1 MKYVVKTDRF
11 PLTSE
16 QIALCKNLGISR
28 DFLRLLLG
36 RGMKEGEL
44 YDFLHPSLDKM
55 SSPFVYDGM
64 KDAAARIKLAISRK
78 EKVLIYGDY
87 DCDGICAIS
96 TLMLYLR
103 DKLDVFYFIPD
114 RNKDGYGISIEA
126 LEKILSK
133 RSPSLVITVD
143 TGITAVDEIEYLKSR
158 GIDTIVTDHHEP
170 QEKIPDCIVVDPKVA
185 RKGFYDLCGAGVAL
199 KLVEALAGR
208 EEACKYLDVVAIAT
222 IADVVPLKED
232 NRIIAYYGLKQI
244 TTSARKGVKM
254 LLDQE
259 KVSAQDV
266 MFRLAPRMNAA
277 GRLNSAMKVVG
288 LFLENDYFLLRTLTE
303 ELARD
308 NSQRQDLCEKA
319 VVEAK
324 AMLKGADFENMG
336 IIALYSDSWEPG
348 ILGIACARL
357 VEEFK
362 RPTVLFAKNGDELRG
377 SARSVP
383 SVNIFELFS
392 SLSRYFT
399 GFGGHAQAAGVSM
412 QVDQFDEFVKSA
424 NETLM
429 AEHTYDDFTHE
440 IVCEM
445 ELPMDTDFLRF
456 AKELELLEPT
466 GYQNPKPTFLLKAD
480 GLRFERI
487 GFSQHVKYVGQN
499 IDLMGFSKFA
509 PCLTAKTGRV
519 DLEVSLGVNVFQN
532 RETAQG
538 IIQTLQFENV
548 CVTKEESNLMNMH
561 HLLKEGDANLQK
573 TDLNS
578 VKEWLKHPF
587 GTVIACFSQSDYER
601 LCDACDEIKKLP
613 VLIATPRCLNPEN
626 CVVVCPAECFD
637 FSFFSRVIVSGHPLT
652 DGYLAYLDEVSNEC
666 YALGECTAQRISV
679 SDDTLRHVYK
689 EIVNLASRTTKMGS
703 PHKMYVALCQRYK
716 VSETVFNLA
725 LMIFEQVGLVT
736 ISDKGF
742 VSISKKSVK
751 LADSVVYRNVKH
763 E

>member
-1 MKYVVKTDRF
+1 
-11 PLTSE
+11 
-16 QIALCKNLGISR
+16 
-28 DFLRLLLG
+28 
-36 RGMKEGEL
+36 MKEDEL
-44 YDFLHPSLDKM
+44 HDFLHPSLEKM

-64 KDAAARIKLAISRK
+64 KEAAERIRLAIQRK

-96 TLMLYLR
+96 TLMLYLK

-114 RNKDGYGISIEA
+114 RNKDGYGISIDA

-133 RSPSLVITVD
+133 HSPTLVITVD

-170 QEKIPDCIVVDPKVA
+170 QERIPDCIVVDPKVA

-199 KLVEALAGR
+199 KLVEALGGR

-222 IADVVPLKED
+222 IADVVPLKDD

-244 TTSARKGVKM
+244 TTSPRKGVKM
-254 LLDQE
+254 LLDQD
-259 KVSAQDV
+259 KISAQDV

-288 LFLENDYFLLRTLTE
+288 LFLESDYFLLRTLTE

-319 VVEAK
+319 VAEAK
-324 AMLKGADFENMG
+324 NMLKGADFENMG

-392 SLSRYFT
+392 SLSNYFT

-412 QVDQFDEFVKSA
+412 SVDQFDSFVKAA
-424 NETLM
+424 NDKLM
-429 AEHTYDDFTHE
+429 TEHTYDDFTHE

-445 ELPMDTDFLRF
+445 ELPIDTDFLRF

-466 GYQNPKPTFLLKAD
+466 GYQNPKPTFLLKGE

-487 GFSQHVKYVGQN
+487 GFSQHVKYIGKH

-519 DLEVSLGVNVFQN
+519 DFEVSLGVNVFQN

-548 CVTKEESNLMNMH
+548 CVTKEESNLMNLH

-573 TDLNS
+573 TDLNTI
-578 VKEWLKHPF
+578 KEWLKHPF
-587 GTVIACFSQSDYER
+587 GTVITCFSKSDYER
-601 LCDACDEIKKLP
+601 LCDEIDEIKRLP
-613 VLIATPRCLNPEN
+613 VLLATPRCLNPEN

-637 FSFFSRVIVSGHPLT
+637 FSFYTRVVVSGHPLSS
-652 DGYLAYLDEVSNEC
+652 GYLAYLKGVSNEC
-666 YALGECTAQRISV
+666 YALGDCSCERLAA
-679 SDDTLRHVYK
+679 SDDTLRHIYK

-716 VSETVFNLA
+716 ASETEFNVA
-725 LMIFEQVGLVT
+725 LMIFDQVGLVT
-736 ISDKGF
+736 INEKGF
-742 VSISKKSVK
+742 VSISKKNVK
-751 LADSVVYRNVKH
+751 LTDSVTYRNLKH

>member
-1 MKYVVKTDRF
+1 
-11 PLTSE
+11 
-16 QIALCKNLGISR
+16 
-28 DFLRLLLG
+28 
-36 RGMKEGEL
+36 MKEDEL
-44 YDFLHPSLDKM
+44 HDFLHPSLEKM

-64 KDAAARIKLAISRK
+64 KEAAERIRLAIQRK

-96 TLMLYLR
+96 TLMLYFK

-114 RNKDGYGISIEA
+114 RNKDGYGISIDA

-133 RSPSLVITVD
+133 HSPTLVITVD

-170 QEKIPDCIVVDPKVA
+170 QERIPDCIVVDPKVA

-199 KLVEALAGR
+199 KLVEALGGR

-222 IADVVPLKED
+222 IADVVPLKDD

-244 TTSARKGVKM
+244 TTSPRKGVKM
-254 LLDQE
+254 LLDQD
-259 KVSAQDV
+259 KISAQDI

-288 LFLENDYFLLRTLTE
+288 LFLESDYFLLRTLTE

-319 VVEAK
+319 VAEAK
-324 AMLKGADFENMG
+324 NMLKGADFENMG

-392 SLSRYFT
+392 SLSNYFT

-412 QVDQFDEFVKSA
+412 SVDQFDSFVKAA
-424 NETLM
+424 NDKLM
-429 AEHTYDDFTHE
+429 TEHTYDDFTHE

-445 ELPMDTDFLRF
+445 ELPIDTDFLRF

-466 GYQNPKPTFLLKAD
+466 GYQNPKPTFLLKGE

-487 GFSQHVKYVGQN
+487 GFSQHVKYIGKH

-519 DLEVSLGVNVFQN
+519 DFEVSLGVNVFQN

-548 CVTKEESNLMNMH
+548 CVTKEESNLMNLH

-573 TDLNS
+573 TDLNT

-587 GTVIACFSQSDYER
+587 GTVITCFSQSDYER
-601 LCDACDEIKKLP
+601 LCDELDEIKRLP
-613 VLIATPRCLNPEN
+613 VLLATPRCLNPEN

-637 FSFFSRVIVSGHPLT
+637 FSFYTRVVVSGHPLSS
-652 DGYLAYLDEVSNEC
+652 GYLAYLKSVSNEC
-666 YALGECTAQRISV
+666 YALGDCSCERIAT
-679 SDDTLRHVYK
+679 SDDTLRHIYK

-716 VSETVFNLA
+716 VSETEFNVA
-725 LMIFEQVGLVT
+725 LMIFDQVGLVT
-736 ISDKGF
+736 INDKGF
-742 VSISKKSVK
+742 VSISKKNVK
-751 LADSVVYRNVKH
+751 LTDSVTYRNLKH

>member
-1 MKYVVKTDRF
+1 
-11 PLTSE
+11 
-16 QIALCKNLGISR
+16 
-28 DFLRLLLG
+28 
-36 RGMKEGEL
+36 
-44 YDFLHPSLDKM
+44 M

-64 KDAAARIKLAISRK
+64 KEAAERIRLAIQRK

-96 TLMLYLR
+96 TLMLYLK

-114 RNKDGYGISIEA
+114 RNKDGYGISIDA

-133 RSPSLVITVD
+133 HSPTLVITVD

-170 QEKIPDCIVVDPKVA
+170 QERIPDCIVVDPKVA

-199 KLVEALAGR
+199 KLVETLGGR

-222 IADVVPLKED
+222 IADVVPLKDD

-244 TTSARKGVKM
+244 TTSPRKGVKM
-254 LLDQE
+254 LLDQD
-259 KVSAQDV
+259 KISAQDV

-288 LFLENDYFLLRTLTE
+288 LFLESDYFLLRTLTE

-319 VVEAK
+319 VAEAK
-324 AMLKGADFENMG
+324 NMLKGADFENMG

-392 SLSRYFT
+392 SLSNYFT

-412 QVDQFDEFVKSA
+412 SVDQFDSFVKAA
-424 NETLM
+424 NDKLM

-445 ELPMDTDFLRF
+445 ELPIDTDFLRF

-466 GYQNPKPTFLLKAD
+466 GYQNPKPTFLLKGE

-487 GFSQHVKYVGQN
+487 GFSQHVKYIGKH

-509 PCLTAKTGRV
+509 PCLTAKRA
-519 DLEVSLGVNVFQN
+519 EW
-532 RETAQG
+532 
-538 IIQTLQFENV
+538 TLKCRLASTCF
-548 CVTKEESNLMNMH
+548 
-561 HLLKEGDANLQK
+561 K
-573 TDLNS
+573 TEKPHRAS
-578 VKEWLKHPF
+578 
-587 GTVIACFSQSDYER
+587 YR
-601 LCDACDEIKKLP
+601 LCSLKTCA
-613 VLIATPRCLNPEN
+613 
-626 CVVVCPAECFD
+626 
-637 FSFFSRVIVSGHPLT
+637 
-652 DGYLAYLDEVSNEC
+652 
-666 YALGECTAQRISV
+666 
-679 SDDTLRHVYK
+679 
-689 EIVNLASRTTKMGS
+689 
-703 PHKMYVALCQRYK
+703 
-716 VSETVFNLA
+716 
-725 LMIFEQVGLVT
+725 
-736 ISDKGF
+736 
-742 VSISKKSVK
+742 
-751 LADSVVYRNVKH
+751 
-763 E
+763 

>member
-1 MKYVVKTDRF
+1 
-11 PLTSE
+11 
-16 QIALCKNLGISR
+16 
-28 DFLRLLLG
+28 
-36 RGMKEGEL
+36 MKEDEL
-44 YDFLHPSLDKM
+44 HDFLHPSLEKM
-55 SSPFVYDGM
+55 SFPFVYDGM
-64 KDAAARIKLAISRK
+64 KEAAERIRLAIHRK

-96 TLMLYLR
+96 TLMLYLK

-114 RNKDGYGISIEA
+114 RNKDGYGISIDA

-133 RSPSLVITVD
+133 HSPTLVITVD

-170 QEKIPDCIVVDPKVA
+170 QERIPDCIVVDPKVA

-199 KLVEALAGR
+199 KLVEALGGR

-222 IADVVPLKED
+222 IADVVPLKDD

-244 TTSARKGVKM
+244 TTSPRKGVKM
-254 LLDQE
+254 LLDQD
-259 KVSAQDV
+259 KISAQDV

-288 LFLENDYFLLRTLTE
+288 LFLESDYFLLRTLTE

-319 VVEAK
+319 VAEAK
-324 AMLKGADFENMG
+324 NMLKGADFENMG
-336 IIALYSDSWEPG
+336 IIALYSEGWGPG

-392 SLSRYFT
+392 SLSNYFT

-412 QVDQFDEFVKSA
+412 SVDQFDSFVKAA
-424 NETLM
+424 NDKLM
-429 AEHTYDDFTHE
+429 TEHTYDDFTHE

-445 ELPMDTDFLRF
+445 ELPIDTDFLRF

-466 GYQNPKPTFLLKAD
+466 GYQNPKPTFLLKGE

-487 GFSQHVKYVGQN
+487 GFSQHVKYIGKH

-519 DLEVSLGVNVFQN
+519 DFEVSLGVNVFQN

-548 CVTKEESNLMNMH
+548 CVTKGESNLMNLH

-573 TDLNS
+573 TDLNT

-587 GTVIACFSQSDYER
+587 GTVITCFSQSDYER
-601 LCDACDEIKKLP
+601 LCDELDEIKRLP
-613 VLIATPRCLNPEN
+613 VLLATPRCLNPEN

-637 FSFFSRVIVSGHPLT
+637 FSFYTRVVVSGHPLSS
-652 DGYLAYLDEVSNEC
+652 GYLAYLKGVSNEC
-666 YALGECTAQRISV
+666 YALGDCSCERLAA
-679 SDDTLRHVYK
+679 SDDTLRHIYK
-689 EIVNLASRTTKMGS
+689 EIVNLASRTTKMGNS
-703 PHKMYVALCQRYK
+703 HKMYVALCQRYK
-716 VSETVFNLA
+716 VSETEFNVA
-725 LMIFEQVGLVT
+725 LMIFDQVGLVT
-736 ISDKGF
+736 INDKGF
-742 VSISKKSVK
+742 VSISQKNVK
-751 LADSVVYRNVKH
+751 LTDSVTYRNLKH

>member
-16 QIALCKNLGISR
+16 QNALCKNLGISR

-36 RGMKEGEL
+36 RGMKEDEL

-55 SSPFVYDGM
+55 SSPLVYDGM
-64 KDAAARIKLAISRK
+64 KEAAERIKLAISRK

-429 AEHTYDDFTHE
+429 SEHTYDDFTHE

-561 HLLKEGDANLQK
+561 HLLKEGEANLQK

-601 LCDACDEIKKLP
+601 LCDACEEIKKLP

-742 VSISKKSVK
+742 VRISKKSVK
-751 LADSVVYRNVKH
+751 LADSVVYRNVQH

>member
-1 MKYVVKTDRF
+1 
-11 PLTSE
+11 
-16 QIALCKNLGISR
+16 
-28 DFLRLLLG
+28 
-36 RGMKEGEL
+36 MKEDEL
-44 YDFLHPSLDKM
+44 HDFLHPSLEKM

-64 KDAAARIKLAISRK
+64 KEAAERIRLAIQRK

-96 TLMLYLR
+96 TLMLYLK

-114 RNKDGYGISIEA
+114 RNKDGYGISIDA

-133 RSPSLVITVD
+133 HSPTLVITVD

-170 QEKIPDCIVVDPKVA
+170 QERIPDCIVVDPKVA

-199 KLVEALAGR
+199 KLVEALGGR

-222 IADVVPLKED
+222 IADVVPLKDD

-244 TTSARKGVKM
+244 TTSPRKGVKM
-254 LLDQE
+254 LLDQD
-259 KVSAQDV
+259 KISAQDI

-288 LFLENDYFLLRTLTE
+288 LFLESDYFLLRTLTE

-319 VVEAK
+319 VAEAK
-324 AMLKGADFENMG
+324 NMLKGADFENMG

-392 SLSRYFT
+392 SLSNYFT

-412 QVDQFDEFVKSA
+412 SVDQFDSFVKAA
-424 NETLM
+424 NDKLM
-429 AEHTYDDFTHE
+429 TEHTYDDFTHE

-445 ELPMDTDFLRF
+445 ELPIDTDFLRF

-466 GYQNPKPTFLLKAD
+466 GYQNPKPTFLLKGE

-487 GFSQHVKYVGQN
+487 GFSQHVKYIGKH

-519 DLEVSLGVNVFQN
+519 DFEVSLGVNVFQN

-548 CVTKEESNLMNMH
+548 CVTKEESNLMNLH

-573 TDLNS
+573 TDLNT

-587 GTVIACFSQSDYER
+587 GTVITCFSQSDYER
-601 LCDACDEIKKLP
+601 LCDELDEIKRLP
-613 VLIATPRCLNPEN
+613 VLLATPRCLNPEN

-637 FSFFSRVIVSGHPLT
+637 FSFYTRVVVSGHPLSS
-652 DGYLAYLDEVSNEC
+652 GYLAYLKGVSNEC
-666 YALGECTAQRISV
+666 YALGDCSCERLAA
-679 SDDTLRHVYK
+679 SDDMLRHIYK

-716 VSETVFNLA
+716 VSETEFNVA
-725 LMIFEQVGLVT
+725 LMIFDQVGLVT
-736 ISDKGF
+736 INDKGF
-742 VSISKKSVK
+742 VSISKKNVK
-751 LADSVVYRNVKH
+751 LTDSVTYRNLKH

>member
-1 MKYVVKTDRF
+1 
-11 PLTSE
+11 
-16 QIALCKNLGISR
+16 
-28 DFLRLLLG
+28 
-36 RGMKEGEL
+36 MKEDEL
-44 YDFLHPSLDKM
+44 HDFLHPSLEKM

-64 KDAAARIKLAISRK
+64 KEAAERICLAIQRK

-96 TLMLYLR
+96 TLMLYLK

-114 RNKDGYGISIEA
+114 RNKDGYGISIDA

-133 RSPSLVITVD
+133 HSPTLVITVD

-170 QEKIPDCIVVDPKVA
+170 QERIPDCIVVDPKVA

-199 KLVEALAGR
+199 KLVEALGGR

-222 IADVVPLKED
+222 IADVVPLKDD

-244 TTSARKGVKM
+244 TTSPRKGVKM
-254 LLDQE
+254 LLDQD
-259 KVSAQDV
+259 KISAQDV

-288 LFLENDYFLLRTLTE
+288 LFLESDYFLLRTLTE

-319 VVEAK
+319 VAEAK
-324 AMLKGADFENMG
+324 NMLKGADFENMG

-392 SLSRYFT
+392 SLSNYFM

-412 QVDQFDEFVKSA
+412 SVDQFDSFVKAA
-424 NETLM
+424 NDKLM
-429 AEHTYDDFTHE
+429 TEHTYDDFTHE

-445 ELPMDTDFLRF
+445 ELPIDTDFLRF

-466 GYQNPKPTFLLKAD
+466 GYQNPKPTFLLKGE

-487 GFSQHVKYVGQN
+487 GFSQHVKYIGKH

-519 DLEVSLGVNVFQN
+519 DFEVSLGVNVFQN

-548 CVTKEESNLMNMH
+548 CVTKEESNLMNLH

-573 TDLNS
+573 TDLNT

-587 GTVIACFSQSDYER
+587 GTVITCFSQSDYER
-601 LCDACDEIKKLP
+601 LCDELDEIKRLP
-613 VLIATPRCLNPEN
+613 VLLATPRCLNPEN
-626 CVVVCPAECFD
+626 CVVVCPAESFD
-637 FSFFSRVIVSGHPLT
+637 FSFYTRVVVSGHPLSS
-652 DGYLAYLDEVSNEC
+652 GYLAYLKGVSNEC
-666 YALGECTAQRISV
+666 YALGDCSCERLAA
-679 SDDTLRHVYK
+679 SDDTLRHIYK

-703 PHKMYVALCQRYK
+703 PHKMYIALCQRYK
-716 VSETVFNLA
+716 ASETEFNVA
-725 LMIFEQVGLVT
+725 LMIFDQVGLVT
-736 ISDKGF
+736 INDKGF
-742 VSISKKSVK
+742 VSISQKNVK
-751 LADSVVYRNVKH
+751 LTDSVTYRNLKH

>member
-1 MKYVVKTDRF
+1 MKYVVKTDSF

-16 QIALCKNLGISR
+16 QNALCKNLGISR

-36 RGMKEGEL
+36 RGMKEDEL

-55 SSPFVYDGM
+55 SSPLVYDGM
-64 KDAAARIKLAISRK
+64 KEAAERIKLAISRK

-412 QVDQFDEFVKSA
+412 QVDQFDAFVKSA

-440 IVCEM
+440 IVYEM

-561 HLLKEGDANLQK
+561 HLLKEGEANLQK

-587 GTVIACFSQSDYER
+587 GTVVACFSQSDYER

-751 LADSVVYRNVKH
+751 LADSVVYRNVQH

>member
-16 QIALCKNLGISR
+16 QNALCKNLGISR

-36 RGMKEGEL
+36 RGMKEDEL

-55 SSPFVYDGM
+55 SSPLVYDGM
-64 KDAAARIKLAISRK
+64 KEAAERIKLAISRK

-362 RPTVLFAKNGDELRG
+362 RPTVLFAK
-377 SARSVP
+377 
-383 SVNIFELFS
+383 
-392 SLSRYFT
+392 
-399 GFGGHAQAAGVSM
+399 
-412 QVDQFDEFVKSA
+412 
-424 NETLM
+424 
-429 AEHTYDDFTHE
+429 
-440 IVCEM
+440 
-445 ELPMDTDFLRF
+445 
-456 AKELELLEPT
+456 
-466 GYQNPKPTFLLKAD
+466 
-480 GLRFERI
+480 
-487 GFSQHVKYVGQN
+487 
-499 IDLMGFSKFA
+499 
-509 PCLTAKTGRV
+509 TAT
-519 DLEVSLGVNVFQN
+519 
-532 RETAQG
+532 
-538 IIQTLQFENV
+538 
-548 CVTKEESNLMNMH
+548 
-561 HLLKEGDANLQK
+561 
-573 TDLNS
+573 
-578 VKEWLKHPF
+578 
-587 GTVIACFSQSDYER
+587 
-601 LCDACDEIKKLP
+601 
-613 VLIATPRCLNPEN
+613 N
-626 CVVVCPAECFD
+626 CAV
-637 FSFFSRVIVSGHPLT
+637 
-652 DGYLAYLDEVSNEC
+652 
-666 YALGECTAQRISV
+666 
-679 SDDTLRHVYK
+679 RHVRFRQSTYL
-689 EIVNLASRTTKMGS
+689 NCFLACQDISRAS
-703 PHKMYVALCQRYK
+703 
-716 VSETVFNLA
+716 
-725 LMIFEQVGLVT
+725 
-736 ISDKGF
+736 
-742 VSISKKSVK
+742 
-751 LADSVVYRNVKH
+751 ADTHRRQA
-763 E
+763 

>member
-1 MKYVVKTDRF
+1 
-11 PLTSE
+11 
-16 QIALCKNLGISR
+16 
-28 DFLRLLLG
+28 
-36 RGMKEGEL
+36 MKEDEL
-44 YDFLHPSLDKM
+44 HDFLHPSLEKM

-64 KDAAARIKLAISRK
+64 KEAAERIRLAIQRK

-96 TLMLYLR
+96 TLMLYLK

-114 RNKDGYGISIEA
+114 RNKDGYGISIDA

-133 RSPSLVITVD
+133 HSPTLVITVD

-170 QEKIPDCIVVDPKVA
+170 QERIPDCIVVDPKVV

-199 KLVEALAGR
+199 KLVEALGGR

-222 IADVVPLKED
+222 IADVVPLKDD

-244 TTSARKGVKM
+244 TTSPRKGVKM
-254 LLDQE
+254 LLDQD
-259 KVSAQDV
+259 KISAQDV

-288 LFLENDYFLLRTLTE
+288 LFLESDYFLLRTLTE

-319 VVEAK
+319 VAEAK
-324 AMLKGADFENMG
+324 NMLKGADFENMG

-392 SLSRYFT
+392 SLSNYFT

-412 QVDQFDEFVKSA
+412 SVDQFDSFVKAA
-424 NETLM
+424 NDKLM
-429 AEHTYDDFTHE
+429 TEHTYDDFTHE

-445 ELPMDTDFLRF
+445 ELPIDTDFLRF

-466 GYQNPKPTFLLKAD
+466 GYQNPKPTFLLKGE

-487 GFSQHVKYVGQN
+487 GFSQHVKYIGKH

-519 DLEVSLGVNVFQN
+519 DFEVSLGVNVFQN
-532 RETAQG
+532 KETAQG

-548 CVTKEESNLMNMH
+548 CVTKEESNLMNLH
-561 HLLKEGDANLQK
+561 HLLKEGDVNLQK
-573 TDLNS
+573 TDLNT

-587 GTVIACFSQSDYER
+587 GTVITCFSQSDYER
-601 LCDACDEIKKLP
+601 LCDELDEIKRLP
-613 VLIATPRCLNPEN
+613 VLLATPRCLNPEN

-637 FSFFSRVIVSGHPLT
+637 FSFYTRVVVSGHPLSS
-652 DGYLAYLDEVSNEC
+652 GYLAYLKGVSNEC
-666 YALGECTAQRISV
+666 YALGDCSCERLAV
-679 SDDTLRHVYK
+679 SDDTLRHIYK

-716 VSETVFNLA
+716 VSETEFNVA
-725 LMIFEQVGLVT
+725 LMIFDQVGLVT
-736 ISDKGF
+736 INDKGY
-742 VSISKKSVK
+742 VSISKKNVK
-751 LADSVVYRNVKH
+751 LTDSVIYRNLKH

>member
-1 MKYVVKTDRF
+1 
-11 PLTSE
+11 
-16 QIALCKNLGISR
+16 
-28 DFLRLLLG
+28 
-36 RGMKEGEL
+36 MKEDEL
-44 YDFLHPSLDKM
+44 HDFLHPSLEKM

-64 KDAAARIKLAISRK
+64 KEAAERIRLAIQRK

-96 TLMLYLR
+96 TLMLYLK

-114 RNKDGYGISIEA
+114 RNKDGYGISIDA

-133 RSPSLVITVD
+133 HSPTLVITVD

-170 QEKIPDCIVVDPKVA
+170 QERIPDCIVVDPKVA

-199 KLVEALAGR
+199 KLVEALGGR

-222 IADVVPLKED
+222 IADVVPLKDD

-244 TTSARKGVKM
+244 TTSPRKGVKM
-254 LLDQE
+254 LLDQD
-259 KVSAQDV
+259 KISAQDI

-288 LFLENDYFLLRTLTE
+288 LFLESDYFLLRTLTE

-308 NSQRQDLCEKA
+308 NLQRQDLCEKA
-319 VVEAK
+319 VAEAK
-324 AMLKGADFENMG
+324 NMLKGADFENMG

-392 SLSRYFT
+392 SLSNYFT

-412 QVDQFDEFVKSA
+412 SVDQFDSFVKAA
-424 NETLM
+424 NDKLM
-429 AEHTYDDFTHE
+429 TEHTYDDFTHE

-445 ELPMDTDFLRF
+445 ELPIDTDFLRF

-466 GYQNPKPTFLLKAD
+466 GYQNPKPTFLLKGE

-487 GFSQHVKYVGQN
+487 GFSQHVKYIGKH

-519 DLEVSLGVNVFQN
+519 DFEVSLGVNVFQN

-548 CVTKEESNLMNMH
+548 CVTKEESNLMNLH

-573 TDLNS
+573 TDLNT

-587 GTVIACFSQSDYER
+587 GTVVTCFSQSDYER
-601 LCDACDEIKKLP
+601 LCDELDEIKRLP
-613 VLIATPRCLNPEN
+613 VLLATPRCLNPEN

-637 FSFFSRVIVSGHPLT
+637 FSFYTRVVVSGHPLSS
-652 DGYLAYLDEVSNEC
+652 GYLAYLKSVSNEC
-666 YALGECTAQRISV
+666 YALGDCSCERLAA
-679 SDDTLRHVYK
+679 SDDTLRHIYK

-716 VSETVFNLA
+716 VSETEFNVA
-725 LMIFEQVGLVT
+725 LMIFDQVGLVT
-736 ISDKGF
+736 INEKGF
-742 VSISKKSVK
+742 VSISKKNVK
-751 LADSVVYRNVKH
+751 LTDSVTYRNLKH

>member
-16 QIALCKNLGISR
+16 QNALCKNLGISR

-36 RGMKEGEL
+36 RGMKEDEL

-55 SSPFVYDGM
+55 SSPLVYEGM
-64 KDAAARIKLAISRK
+64 KEAAERIKLAISRK

-429 AEHTYDDFTHE
+429 SEHTYDDFTHE

-561 HLLKEGDANLQK
+561 HLLKEGEANLQK

-751 LADSVVYRNVKH
+751 LADSVVYRNVQH